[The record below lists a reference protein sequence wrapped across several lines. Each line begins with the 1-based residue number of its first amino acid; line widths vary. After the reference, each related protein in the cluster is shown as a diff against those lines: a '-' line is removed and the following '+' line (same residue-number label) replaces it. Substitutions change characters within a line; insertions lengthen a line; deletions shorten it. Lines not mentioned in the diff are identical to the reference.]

1 MSMEKVDKINKVIT
15 AIVLLSNI
23 VAVFFL
29 PDKVGIH
36 MSRGHFDSYVSKYIF
51 VFLTP
56 AITIIVTLYTKIS
69 EKGIYIKGFIANL
82 ILFVVNFW
90 FLFENLRRMV

>member
-1 MSMEKVDKINKVIT
+1 MSIEKVDKINKVIT
-15 AIVLLSNI
+15 VIILLANI
-23 VAVFFL
+23 IAVFFL
-29 PDKVGIH
+29 PEKVGVHI
-36 MSRGHFDSYVSKYIF
+36 SRGHFDSYVSKYIF

-90 FLFENLRRMV
+90 FLFENFKRMA